1 MLHSTLARIA
11 LSRTP
16 THSWRWASV
25 ARPPGDVNGTPT
37 HAPYSVKLGATRE
50 HKAALMSDRSVLE
63 NTSVKDRSDDT
74 GA

>member
-37 HAPYSVKLGATRE
+37 HAPYSGKVGGNPRAQRRFEVRQERTRE
-50 HKAALMSDRSVLE
+50 HE
-63 NTSVKDRSDDT
+63 CE
-74 GA
+74 G